1 MSSSHNMAGTIIL
14 SIIYSMN
21 IQMCYK
27 MKQQLQCMNY
37 ESINIPARTLQI
49 VLFLLTDFESLIIL
63 YTKLNN
69 NKIIF

>member
-1 MSSSHNMAGTIIL
+1 
-14 SIIYSMN
+14 
-21 IQMCYK
+21 MCYK
-27 MKQQLQCMNY
+27 MKQQLQCVNY
-37 ESINIPARTLQI
+37 ESINIPARTLQM